1 MVLCHKRQDRSGSL
15 AVIALQEEVARLAQE
30 VQQAEEAPKRRRMCL
45 ELFGNRCSRFVSFSL
60 WLELNLDI
68 YLFDLIYIYIYYWP
82 QQWKQ
87 CQRGAPFQ
95 IATQKRCGTVESMF
109 GNLGGRVGADNARVG
124 ALHQNLFSAGL
135 RPVRSIQQSLD
146 VRPADRLAQAGGAL
160 E

>member
-68 YLFDLIYIYIYYWP
+68 YLFDLIYIYILLAPAMEAMPKGGSFPNCNAETVWDCGINVWQFRRP
-82 QQWKQ
+82 SRSRQ
-87 CQRGAPFQ
+87 CKGWSLTSEP
-95 IATQKRCGTVESMF
+95 V
-109 GNLGGRVGADNARVG
+109 
-124 ALHQNLFSAGL
+124 FS
-135 RPVRSIQQSLD
+135 RPSTSSIYTA
-146 VRPADRLAQAGGAL
+146 VT
-160 E
+160 

>member
-68 YLFDLIYIYIYYWP
+68 YLFDLIYIYIYIIGPSNGSNAKGGLLSKLQRRNGVGLWN
-82 QQWKQ
+82 Q
-87 CQRGAPFQ
+87 C
-95 IATQKRCGTVESMF
+95 
-109 GNLGGRVGADNARVG
+109 
-124 ALHQNLFSAGL
+124 
-135 RPVRSIQQSLD
+135 
-146 VRPADRLAQAGGAL
+146 LAI
-160 E
+160 